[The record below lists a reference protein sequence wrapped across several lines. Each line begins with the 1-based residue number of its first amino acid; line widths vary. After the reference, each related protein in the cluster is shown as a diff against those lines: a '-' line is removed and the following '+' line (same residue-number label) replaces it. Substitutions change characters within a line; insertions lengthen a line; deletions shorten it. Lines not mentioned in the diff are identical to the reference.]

1 MSEVDTVSADVEFPF
16 TKGDTGGHRTAPLH
30 LVSVT
35 SVHRTSSPHM
45 VAMDS
50 SFEVKRGDILTK

>member
-16 TKGDTGGHRTAPLH
+16 TKEDTGRHRTAPPH

-50 SFEVKRGDILTK
+50 SFEVKRGGILTK